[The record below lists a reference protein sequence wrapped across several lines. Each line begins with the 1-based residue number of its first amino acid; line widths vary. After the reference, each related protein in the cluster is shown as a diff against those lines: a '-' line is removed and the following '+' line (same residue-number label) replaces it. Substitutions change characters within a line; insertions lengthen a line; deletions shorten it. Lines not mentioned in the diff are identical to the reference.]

1 MNAVRKVG
9 LLIGG
14 GGLLMLVGGQLHPR
28 EPQATVA
35 ETLAGYFRSPL
46 WDASHLLLLVG
57 LWVAAAALV
66 VARRHDVFDVRLRRQ
81 LAVTAVA
88 WTLTSLE
95 LVPHLLARHDLHALE
110 HGGPTPILDLHLLL
124 GVVATPLFGL
134 TAVLLAVAL
143 ARTERTWPARLLA
156 VPGVV
161 GGLAYAA
168 SSPLIAL
175 TDDVAFAPLFAGQ
188 GLVSLFL
195 VGTGI
200 RLLARRKPTAA
211 RSAERLP
218 ETAAA

>member
-1 MNAVRKVG
+1 M
-9 LLIGG
+9 
-14 GGLLMLVGGQLHPR
+14 
-28 EPQATVA
+28 
-35 ETLAGYFRSPL
+35 
-46 WDASHLLLLVG
+46 
-57 LWVAAAALV
+57 

-81 LAVTAVA
+81 LVVTAGA
-88 WTLTSLE
+88 WTLASLE

-110 HGGPTPILDLHLLL
+110 HGGPTPMLDLHLLL

-143 ARTERTWPARLLA
+143 ARTERTWPAWLLA

-161 GGLAYAA
+161 GGLAYAV

-188 GLVSLFL
+188 GLVALFL

-200 RLLARRKPTAA
+200 RLVVRRKPTAA
-211 RSAERLP
+211 WSADRLP
-218 ETAAA
+218 ESVSA